1 MPQHAHTAR
10 SLGFSLT
17 VNRIAQSFRRFDP
30 AEPGL
35 EGRKLVTER
44 WGGGFFDFCTG
55 IIEII
60 PVF

>member
-1 MPQHAHTAR
+1 
-10 SLGFSLT
+10 LGFSLT